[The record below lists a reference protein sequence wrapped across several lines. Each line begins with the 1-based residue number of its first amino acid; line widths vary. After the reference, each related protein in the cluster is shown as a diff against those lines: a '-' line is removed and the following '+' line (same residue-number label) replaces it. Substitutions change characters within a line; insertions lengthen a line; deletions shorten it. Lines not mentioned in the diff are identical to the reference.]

1 MSEHKVKDRETM
13 PHEVLA
19 RDWALVCGSAAWYAV
34 DESTGNP
41 VGPPLSGLM
50 HYARAFRYIENVAM
64 TPDGA
69 MQPNRLV
76 IPIGFWRAR
85 TPEGVGVSLRVV
97 ERIAFADFSSEELQ
111 WWAVMIRNVET
122 ELRVKSIGLVTGL
135 RS

>member
-1 MSEHKVKDRETM
+1 MSEHKVKDRETA

-34 DESTGNP
+34 DESTAKFDRFHE
-41 VGPPLSGLM
+41 M
-50 HYARAFRYIENVAM
+50 THYVRAFRYIENVAM

-76 IPIGFWRAR
+76 LPIGFWRAR

-122 ELRVKSIGLVTGL
+122 ELRVKSLGLVTGL